1 MQKKYS
7 EFLHSA
13 DKFYNFQYFDT
24 LAKHSPV
31 NSKKCT
37 AILSFLI
44 KKKKMR
50 IGFKIV
56 ENIISY
62 LDIHVTQFSVEIS
75 ALPVNF
81 QVQCIEVQPDI
92 QLKEKNLIMS
102 LYQAFVRP
110 FLPEKNIPSFTI
122 TPSSC
127 HRILAVHTFVNNFPR
142 MKHMKSYIR
151 SKVSDEELENSLRIA
166 TTSIEPD

>member
-1 MQKKYS
+1 M
-7 EFLHSA
+7 HSHP
-13 DKFYNFQYFDT
+13 F
-24 LAKHSPV
+24 
-31 NSKKCT
+31 
-37 AILSFLI
+37 FLI
-44 KKKKMR
+44 KKKKKMR